1 MNLNKESP
9 QLIIDPLT
17 FVVAR
22 AFRRKAVLTEPE
34 FCKVVGIS
42 RTTAYTLRELGK
54 LGYYQEGKNVRYG
67 PQHVIDYLR
76 MREVPPSR
84 RVNRAA

>member
-1 MNLNKESP
+1 MNKEIP
-9 QLIIDPLT
+9 QMVIDPLV
-17 FVVAR
+17 FVIAR

-42 RTTAYTLRELGK
+42 RTTAYTLREQGK

-67 PQHVIDYLR
+67 PQHVLDYLR
-76 MREVPPSR
+76 MREVR
-84 RVNRAA
+84 ATKRVNRAA